1 MKTGRLHLKQQHKVL
16 LVSAALV
23 LVAVAAALLS
33 RAGSAQMLRLTDI
46 RSEQSLAGFVG
57 GWLAENAGNLR
68 YGASTIDAEE
78 CEIAVLT
85 VTEEAPYAAIYFRV
99 TATAEV
105 DGTGY
110 ADCIAVFEAYGD
122 GGMYRYTTGST
133 HTGISRQ
140 TFTGEGFLTTGLRD
154 WLYVAAF
161 DNSSLGASAYNFKY
175 NGEEYSGDIDGS
187 GYVLDI
193 NVLPYG
199 TSTEVTDVYLLDEA
213 GNAVEQVY

>member
-1 MKTGRLHLKQQHKVL
+1 MKTGRLHFKQQYKVL

-23 LVAVAAALLS
+23 LIAVAAALLS

-46 RSEQSLAGFVG
+46 RSEQSVAGFVG
-57 GWLAENAGNLR
+57 GWLAENADNLR

-78 CEIAVLT
+78 CEIAVLA

-105 DGTGY
+105 DGTGF
-110 ADCIAVFEAYGD
+110 ADCIAVFETHGD
-122 GGMYRYTTGST
+122 DGMYRYTTGST

-161 DNSSLGASAYNFKY
+161 DNTSLGASAYSFKY
-175 NGEEYSGDIDGS
+175 NGKEYSGDIDGS

-193 NVLPYG
+193 NILPYG
-199 TSTEVTDVYLLDEA
+199 TSTEVTDVYLLDGA
-213 GNAVEQVY
+213 GNVVEQVY